1 MSKICCCCRLL
12 NGSRPKVTQTCC
24 LPAPRAEV
32 DGGFPGTASQG
43 QEGRATSVNSTEDL
57 YPCLFKDLETARY
70 LPPGPALLNI
80 FIHFT
85 APSLTLSFPRPSLKM
100 TLVIALGPIWT
111 FEGTLLHSE
120 SLTSSYLPRP
130 FCWRDDSY

>member
-1 MSKICCCCRLL
+1 MSKICCCRRLL
-12 NGSRPKVTQTCC
+12 NGSRPKATQTRC

-32 DGGFPGTASQG
+32 DGGFPGTASQC
-43 QEGRATSVNSTEDL
+43 QQGRATSVNSTEEDL
-57 YPCLFKDLETARY
+57 YVPLPFQGCRDRPCH

-80 FIHFT
+80 YIHFT

-120 SLTSSYLPRP
+120 SLTCQGP
-130 FCWRDDSY
+130 FAGEMTVY